1 MIKKI
6 DTTILTTIIMLTI
19 IGLIMIFSAAGKNY
33 FIRQTIWLG
42 TGLLFLLLF
51 CQVTPRFWSN
61 FAPIVYG
68 LSILSLIF
76 ILVHHSGYPRRWIT
90 FNSISIQPSE
100 FAKFATIIML
110 ASYLSTKKS
119 LKKFPDILVPLFI
132 IAIPMFLIFIE
143 PDLGASQ
150 IFFPI
155 LLLMLYWSGMPGA
168 KLFIFFSPI
177 ISAAASFSIY
187 IWVAYMIFLV
197 VFLYFHKQLY
207 DLIYGLITNLLAGL
221 MMPVIWN
228 SLKTY
233 QQKRI
238 ISFFSPWLDPRG
250 MSWQVIQSKI
260 AIGSGR
266 IYGKGFLSGTQK
278 KLAFLPERHT
288 DFIFSCLGEEFG
300 FLGIAIT
307 IILYIYLFYKLLNL
321 ARETKNRFSSLFVIG
336 VFAWL
341 SYQTF
346 LNIGMTMGLI
356 PVTGVPLPFIS
367 YGGSALFAGLMAIG
381 LCLAISKHKMIY

>member
-1 MIKKI
+1 MKKKL
-6 DTTILTTIIMLTI
+6 DPTIIGCVILLTI
-19 IGLIMIFSAAGKNY
+19 FGLIMIYSTGGLNY
-33 FIRQTIWLG
+33 TTRQTLWFAVGIF
-42 TGLLFLLLF
+42 FLLLF
-51 CQVTPRFWSN
+51 SQISPRFWSN
-61 FAPIVYG
+61 IAPIIYS
-68 LSILSLIF
+68 LSIITLLL
-76 ILVHHSGYPRRWIT
+76 ILVHHSGYPRRWLK
-90 FNSISIQPSE
+90 FGSISIQPSE

-110 ASYLSTKKS
+110 ASYLASRKS
-119 LKKFPDILVPLFI
+119 LKKFPDIIVPLVI
-132 IAIPMFLIFIE
+132 TSIPMFLIFIE

-187 IWVAYMIFLV
+187 IWVGYIIFLV
-197 VFLYFHKQLY
+197 IFLYFHKQLY
-207 DLIYGLITNLLAGL
+207 DLIYGLIANILAGL
-221 MMPVIWN
+221 IMPVVWS
-228 SLKTY
+228 SLKPY

-238 ISFFSPWLDPRG
+238 IGFFSPWLDPQG

-278 KLAFLPERHT
+278 KLAFVPERHT

-300 FLGIAIT
+300 FLGIVIT
-307 IILYIYLFYKLLNL
+307 IMLYIYLFYRLLNL
-321 ARETKNRFSSLFVIG
+321 ARETKNRFSSLFVVG
-336 VFAWL
+336 VFSWL

-346 LNIGMTMGLI
+346 LNIGMTMGLL

-367 YGGSALFAGLMAIG
+367 YGGSALLAGLMAIG
-381 LCLAISKHKMIY
+381 VSLSISKYKMVY